1 MSLLKISAAFEK
13 KLKALDASFPT
24 ALENLP
30 YTPVTGTAYQ
40 RIRILPATPENP
52 TIGDNYHREV
62 GFCEIVLFYPINTG
76 RGAAQVKAEAIK
88 NHFPRNLSLTE
99 ASQVI
104 KLDRTPTVNMPIQ
117 DGDRYAIPITISYF
131 SEIVT

>member
-13 KLKALDASFPT
+13 KLKALDTNFPT

-40 RIRILPATPENP
+40 RIRVLPATPENP
-52 TIGDNYHREV
+52 TVGSNYHREV
-62 GFCEIVLFYPINTG
+62 GFCEIVLFYPINAG
-76 RGAAQVKAEAIK
+76 RGAAQTKAEAIK

-99 ASQVI
+99 DSQVI
-104 KLDRTPTVNMPIQ
+104 KIDRTPTLNVPVQ
-117 DGDRYAIPITISYF
+117 VDDRYCIPITISYY
-131 SEIVT
+131 SEIFT